1 MGSTTS
7 AFNNILIMIQFYSYI
22 FIIRTLSDVAVTI
35 EIGTLG
41 GDGIID
47 VIEGQLSFG
56 LPIVD
61 GFSFASIPLQVSTL
75 TYSEYAERGFDIADD
90 FDIDEIPLD
99 AADGISICNVII
111 MQSKTS
117 LLQIIISVFF

>member
-1 MGSTTS
+1 
-7 AFNNILIMIQFYSYI
+7 MIEFYSYI

-47 VIEGQLSFG
+47 VIEGQLSFQ

-99 AADGISICNVII
+99 AADGISICNIII

-117 LLQIIISVFF
+117 LLQIIISVFFWDLERIVCLVII

>member
-1 MGSTTS
+1 
-7 AFNNILIMIQFYSYI
+7 MIEFYSYI

-47 VIEGQLSFG
+47 VIEGQLSFQ

-99 AADGISICNVII
+99 AADGISICNIII